1 MKVPSMFQ
9 PTKLLIHPQNSLT
22 FFFPPWHPIYAL
34 WDLGQSSGTTL
45 WFSMIKI
52 FFQWASGNLFFFVD
66 YFNFLCPLDI
76 NKLKFTIITVRK
88 IPNIPMWCRSSC
100 CLVEILS
107 LFFFSLTFT
116 NFLSSESCRFILASS
131 EKKLFS
137 CACSFANLIASASL
151 SL

>member
-1 MKVPSMFQ
+1 MFQ
-9 PTKLLIHPQNSLT
+9 PAKLLIHPQNSLT
-22 FFFPPWHPIYAL
+22 FFFPPPWHPICAL

-45 WFSMIKI
+45 LI
-52 FFQWASGNLFFFVD
+52 FYDKNILSVGIWQSFFFFFVD

-76 NKLKFTIITVRK
+76 NKFYHFTIITVRK
-88 IPNIPMWCRSSC
+88 IPNIPMQCRSSC